1 MQEKMS
7 PTSTALQIYRQMDHN
22 HHKHFGAPLENL
34 TYKYKRP
41 CQNNT
46 LSIRLETSRI
56 ISMEEII
63 ADRTPIFIFLKATI
77 KRAYDGLYRSASTLR
92 MIEGRM

>member
-1 MQEKMS
+1 MQEMMN
-7 PTSTALQIYRQMDHN
+7 PISTALQIYRQMDQN

-34 TYKYKRP
+34 TYKYERP

-46 LSIRLETSRI
+46 LSIRLETSQI

-63 ADRTPIFIFLKATI
+63 GDRTPIFIFLKATI
-77 KRAYDGLYRSASTLR
+77 KRAYDGLYRSEATLR
-92 MIEGRM
+92 IIEGRM